1 MNTDA
6 LFKELEP
13 PPGGAERFA
22 RRLDEVAAEQPS
34 PRARVLALAAA
45 TAGVAIV
52 TAILLL
58 RQPDTASQIEI
69 AATEPPAVDVYNAPE
84 LDRLLGRSAT
94 PAELMVTVNMQAANV
109 TEIATTNEK
118 VRIYQIN

>member
-22 RRLDEVAAEQPS
+22 QRLDEIAVTRPS
-34 PRARVLALAAA
+34 PRARVLAMAAA
-45 TAGVAIV
+45 VAAVTLV
-52 TAILLL
+52 TAVLLL
-58 RQPDTASQIEI
+58 RQPDDG
-69 AATEPPAVDVYNAPE
+69 PPTRVADAPPSVEVYGAPE
-84 LDRLLGRSAT
+84 FDRLLGRAAP
-94 PAELMVTVNMQAANV
+94 PAQLVVMVNMEEAAV
-109 TEIATTNEK
+109 TEIATTNQK

>member
-22 RRLDEVAAEQPS
+22 QRLDEIAAERPS
-34 PRARVLALAAA
+34 RRARVLALAAA
-45 TAGVAIV
+45 TAGVALV
-52 TAILLL
+52 TALLLL
-58 RQPDTASQIEI
+58 RQPDDATQVQI
-69 AATEPPAVDVYNAPE
+69 ANAPSPVDVYNAPE
-84 LDRLLGRSAT
+84 LDRLLGRST
-94 PAELMVTVNMQAANV
+94 PPAELMVTVNMEAANV
-109 TEIATTNEK
+109 TEIETTNQK

>member
-13 PPGGAERFA
+13 PSGGAERFA
-22 RRLDEVAAEQPS
+22 RRLDEIAAELPS
-34 PRARVLALAAA
+34 PRARTFALAAA
-45 TAGVAIV
+45 AAGIALV
-52 TAILLL
+52 TAVLLL
-58 RQPDTASQIEI
+58 RQPGDVPPELVTDT
-69 AATEPPAVDVYNAPE
+69 PPAVDVYNAPE
-84 LDRLLGRSAT
+84 FDRLLGRSAQ

-109 TEIATTNEK
+109 TELATTNQR

>member
-22 RRLDEVAAEQPS
+22 QRLDEVAAEQPS
-34 PRARVLALAAA
+34 SRARVLAMAAA

-58 RQPDTASQIEI
+58 RPPEDASQVEI
-69 AATEPPAVDVYNAPE
+69 AATEPPTVDVYNAPE
-84 LDRLLGRSAT
+84 LDRLLGRSSV

-109 TEIATTNEK
+109 TEIETTNRK

>member
-22 RRLDEVAAEQPS
+22 QRLDEITAERPS
-34 PRARVLALAAA
+34 RRARVAALAAA
-45 TAGVAIV
+45 TVGVALV
-52 TAILLL
+52 TAVLLL
-58 RQPDTASQIEI
+58 RQPDDAAQVQI
-69 AATEPPAVDVYNAPE
+69 ANAPPPVDIYNAPE
-84 LDRLLGRSAT
+84 LDRLLGRST
-94 PAELMVTVNMQAANV
+94 PPAELMVTVNMQAANV
-109 TEIATTNEK
+109 TEIETTNQK

>member
-22 RRLDEVAAEQPS
+22 QRLDEIAAERPS
-34 PRARVLALAAA
+34 RRARVVALAAA
-45 TAGVAIV
+45 TAGVALV
-52 TAILLL
+52 TAVLLL
-58 RQPDTASQIEI
+58 RQPDDAAQPPI
-69 AATEPPAVDVYNAPE
+69 ANAPPPVDIYNAPE
-84 LDRLLGRSAT
+84 LDRLLGRST
-94 PAELMVTVNMQAANV
+94 PPAEIMVTVNMQAANV
-109 TEIATTNEK
+109 TEIETTNQR

>member
-22 RRLDEVAAEQPS
+22 QRLDEIAAERPS
-34 PRARVLALAAA
+34 RRARALALAAA
-45 TAGVAIV
+45 TAGVALV
-52 TAILLL
+52 TAVLLL
-58 RQPDTASQIEI
+58 RQPDDAAQVQI
-69 AATEPPAVDVYNAPE
+69 AHAPPPVDIYNAPE
-84 LDRLLGRSAT
+84 LDRLLGRST
-94 PAELMVTVNMQAANV
+94 PPAELMVTVNMQAANV
-109 TEIATTNEK
+109 TEIETTNQK

>member
-1 MNTDA
+1 MNPDA

-22 RRLDEVAAEQPS
+22 QRLDEVAAEQPS
-34 PRARVLALAAA
+34 SRARVLAMAAA

-52 TAILLL
+52 TAMLLL
-58 RQPDTASQIEI
+58 RRPEDASQVVI

-84 LDRLLGRSAT
+84 LDRLLWRSSV
-94 PAELMVTVNMQAANV
+94 PAELMVTVNMQPANV
-109 TEIATTNEK
+109 TEIETTNQK

>member
-13 PPGGAERFA
+13 PQGGAERFA
-22 RRLDEVAAEQPS
+22 RRLDEVAAERAS

-58 RQPDTASQIEI
+58 RQPEDASQIES
-69 AATEPPAVDVYNAPE
+69 AANEPPSVDVYNAPE
-84 LDRLLGRSAT
+84 LDRLLGRLSA

-109 TEIATTNEK
+109 TELETTNQK